1 MRSREQDRQQWQD
14 PDFNKWL
21 DEAISDAGHI
31 VWDAI
36 PDVGSAWNGWDA
48 AKAAL
53 GYYCPAC
60 NGSGEEIHVT
70 YHGPDSFERLGHCT
84 ACNGDG
90 RTSAALAVAS
100 ERLVS
105 ETAHRGDLQAKV
117 CGLQAEIDKLKTD
130 NEAWGL
136 TVEAERRIKRGISDE
151 NEALRMQVKELDL
164 LFGRYLLGMRAAV
177 VEWQKGKGAD
187 AAMQWIW
194 NGLRGPGELPP
205 EEETQAQ
212 AYFDREVVKIEE
224 GLEEVYAYRD
234 KRRSEKAQ
242 GGI

>member
-1 MRSREQDRQQWQD
+1 MSIDIKELKRLARKVAECEDRPEIAD
-14 PDFNKWL
+14 EHAEAADALWL
-21 DEAISDAGHI
+21 HMHCHTI
-31 VWDAI
+31 
-36 PDVGSAWNGWDA
+36 
-48 AKAAL
+48 L
-53 GYYCPAC
+53 GLI
-60 NGSGEEIHVT
+60 EEI
-70 YHGPDSFERLGHCT
+70 ERRDENPNFR
-84 ACNGDG
+84 AVQ
-90 RTSAALAVAS
+90 SAHQ
-100 ERLVS
+100 E
-105 ETAHRGDLQAKV
+105 
-117 CGLQAEIDKLKTD
+117 AEKLKTD
-130 NEAWGL
+130 NEAWRL
-136 TVEAERRIKRGISDE
+136 TVEAERLIKRGISDE

-234 KRRSEKAQ
+234 KRRAEKDKERGQ
-242 GGI
+242 